1 MMGLSSSIFQ
11 PSPNSGMLIMGP
23 NSRLILNGSVNV
35 ASGVSIIILGGGTL
49 EVGNEVFINCD
60 TKILCADSIKIG
72 DHTTLS
78 WNVEVCDTDHHR
90 IIREGSQTHAP
101 ITIGAGVL
109 VGRRSIIMK
118 GVTVGDG
125 AVVAAAAV
133 VTRDVPARCL
143 AGGVPARVIKQDI
156 QWQ

>member
-1 MMGLSSSIFQ
+1 
-11 PSPNSGMLIMGP
+11 MLIMGS

-35 ASGVSIIILGGGTL
+35 ASGVSIIILGGGIL

-60 TKILCADSIKIG
+60 TKILCADHIKIG
-72 DHTTLS
+72 SHTTLS

-90 IIREGSQTHAP
+90 IIREGSQTQAP

-109 VGRRSIIMK
+109 VGRHSMIMK

-125 AVVAAAAV
+125 AVVAAGAL
-133 VTRDVPARCL
+133 VTRDVPAACL
-143 AGGVPARVIKQDI
+143 AGGVPARIIKHDI
-156 QWQ
+156 LWQ